1 MAAHRLMVGPV
12 LFANEETI
20 LLTDGTLFCVP
31 AGMRLP
37 HYPSGATLVIEYE
50 IVEGRNV
57 LATVPAIRV

>member
-1 MAAHRLMVGPV
+1 MIVHHVMVGAV
-12 LFANEETI
+12 LFSNADTI
-20 LLTDGTLFCVP
+20 LMADRTLFLTP